1 MLLGKK
7 FTRIKRSFNSSSF
20 EVAFTGKD
28 GEEIKLPRKL
38 NMLAVVSIYGKVNKK
53 AVVKEC
59 EKFNKFRELQDK
71 L

>member
-7 FTRIKRSFNSSSF
+7 LTRIKRSFNASKF
-20 EVAFTGKD
+20 EIQFSKSN

-38 NMLAVVSIYGKVNKK
+38 NMLAIVSMYGKVNKK
-53 AVVKEC
+53 AVVKEAK
-59 EKFNKFRELQDK
+59 KFNKSRELQNK